1 MAIVSET
8 IPYFMFLI
16 YIETPD
22 LLQNLCAAPVSTVTW
37 WKNRI
42 SLLDVIFRLI
52 IDDFSLR
59 TFECERRRYEL
70 KYHNLDYSNV
80 DIEKIIV

>member
-1 MAIVSET
+1 MPVSLGAARCAVVSET

-42 SLLDVIFRLI
+42 LYLDVIFRLI
-52 IDDFSLR
+52 IGDFSFR
-59 TFECERRRYEL
+59 TFEIIENTR
-70 KYHNLDYSNV
+70 KHKNV
-80 DIEKIIV
+80 T